1 MIDPFQELIGLLAAI
16 LTTSAFVPQV
26 YKLYKEKNAQGVS
39 LTMYLIMFTG
49 VLLWLL
55 YGILIGSIA
64 IIVANSVT
72 AFLQL
77 LVIIFKL
84 KNS

>member
-39 LTMYLIMFTG
+39 LTMYLIMFIG

-55 YGILIGSIA
+55 YGMLIGSIA

>member
-1 MIDPFQELIGLLAAI
+1 
-16 LTTSAFVPQV
+16 
-26 YKLYKEKNAQGVS
+26 
-39 LTMYLIMFTG
+39 MFIG

>member
-1 MIDPFQELIGLLAAI
+1 MIDPFQESIGLLAAI

-39 LTMYLIMFTG
+39 LTMYLIMFIG

-55 YGILIGSIA
+55 YGMLIESIA

>member
-39 LTMYLIMFTG
+39 LTMYLIMFIG

>member
-26 YKLYKEKNAQGVS
+26 YKLYREKNAQGVS
-39 LTMYLIMFTG
+39 LTMYLIMFIG

-55 YGILIGSIA
+55 YGMLIGSIA

>member
-26 YKLYKEKNAQGVS
+26 YKLYREKNAQGVS